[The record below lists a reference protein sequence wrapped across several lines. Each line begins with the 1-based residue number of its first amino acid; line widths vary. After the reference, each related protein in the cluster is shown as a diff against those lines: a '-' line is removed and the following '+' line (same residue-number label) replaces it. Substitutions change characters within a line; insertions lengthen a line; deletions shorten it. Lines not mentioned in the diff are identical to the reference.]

1 MSNTAKTKPRR
12 GRKVGDGVGSGAGQR
27 SLQRLRYEIHAGLG
41 LLEDDGTPLSL
52 IIKQQLQGARPEA
65 MLGVLARLLPSDI
78 TVNAGSDFIRSLEE
92 VGAAIDEQV
101 TQAKAAELSRMS
113 VNETECRNL
122 PEPAEVLEKKD
133 VN

>member
-12 GRKVGDGVGSGAGQR
+12 GRKFGDGVGSGAGQQ

-52 IIKQQLQGARPEA
+52 IIKQQLQGSRPEA

-101 TQAKAAELSRMS
+101 TQAKAAEFSRLSDVEADSQDWRKHADYYGKKP
-113 VNETECRNL
+113 VN
-122 PEPAEVLEKKD
+122 
-133 VN
+133 